1 MGIPN
6 KKTYLCD
13 MFFSFHTKFRES
25 NGRISAQSGE
35 LYIMV
40 KAKII

>member
-1 MGIPN
+1 
-6 KKTYLCD
+6 
-13 MFFSFHTKFRES
+13 MFFFVLISIFRES

-35 LYIMV
+35 LYIIMV